1 MNPSVWATVL
11 LIATALFYPRWTVA
25 SPLSI
30 ECPSTISSKDVQIKG
45 PAVWS
50 VHVDEAGI
58 ALAGAGLMHGP
69 PQEMAILRPTGA
81 GRSNEEVWADIR
93 PVEKGIWAAC
103 FYGQDQEIILS
114 QRLPASI
121 KECRILY
128 AVPRPQ
134 KQSLSI
140 RCR

>member
-1 MNPSVWATVL
+1 MNPSVWATVP
-11 LIATALFYPRWTVA
+11 LIATTLLIQSSSLAA
-25 SPLSI
+25 PLSI
-30 ECPSTISSKDVQIKG
+30 DCPPTIASKDVQIKG

-50 VHVDEAGI
+50 VYVDEAGI

-69 PQEMAILRPTGA
+69 PQEMAILRPTGS
-81 GRSNEEVWADIR
+81 GRSNEDVWTDIR

-103 FYGQDQEIILS
+103 FYGQDQEIVLS